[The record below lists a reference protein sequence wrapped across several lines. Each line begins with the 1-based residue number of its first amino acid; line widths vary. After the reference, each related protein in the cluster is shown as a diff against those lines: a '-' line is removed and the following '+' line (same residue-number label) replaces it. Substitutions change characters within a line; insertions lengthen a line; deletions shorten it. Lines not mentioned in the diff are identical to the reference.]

1 MATLKELQK
10 KYDLLKKEVSIQEHL
25 IQNDKKHGEPTK
37 KKIRDLTK
45 EILELEEKITAEKK
59 KQGDEAKRQKALNNE
74 KRKTLSFEKQLIKL
88 GKTSAGEI
96 LNRIGLTQDLEDYNK
111 EAQKAR
117 EAGAVKSAKAYNIA
131 TAIKLKAIDD
141 LKNGLFKEGN
151 IVNDLETELEELGP
165 EGAAVFKELKDSF
178 EDFDKVIIKGGD
190 DLEEALTIDA
200 KDLDGLEDMR
210 KSLKKF
216 SAIASS
222 PELMGAL
229 AIGLVVKL
237 FTDLASQAN
246 EVRQQLGLSVGES
259 AQLGTKVSILSK
271 GFSLLGGDGQQ
282 LLEFVKGI
290 NTEFG
295 SINELS
301 FKTLTNFGL
310 LQLRTGLTGDSAAK
324 LAKSIQN
331 IQGGSLETSL
341 NMISTFESMSRTAGV
356 APKAILEDIA
366 QNTEMFA
373 KFAKD
378 GGKNIAKAAL
388 SAKKLGLELSAVD
401 KIAESLLDFE
411 SSIEAQM
418 EAQVL
423 LGRQINLDKA
433 RELALSGN
441 LEGVLEEVKR
451 QVGGAAEFAKLNVV
465 QRKALAAS
473 VGLEVSE
480 MNKLVNQHN
489 LAAKAQEKQIEG
501 ATMLGVGIGA
511 IAGLAAAIVPSII
524 GSIPFLQ
531 GLGFRQL
538 GKGLMV
544 GAAGAL
550 GGGVIG
556 GLVGNQIGK
565 AVAPKLE
572 TGGFV
577 KESGMAEVHRGEVFS
592 GTNNEMGFGADMT
605 ETNKLLKRLISSSES
620 GTNKLSGK
628 LGDLALRN

>member
-1 MATLKELQK
+1 MATLKELRQQRQELEK
-10 KYDLLKKEVSIQEHL
+10 QASIQKTL
-25 IQNDKKHGEPTK
+25 LDNDKRTGEPTK
-37 KKIRDLTK
+37 KKIRDLTA
-45 EILELEEKITAEKK
+45 EILDLEQKITIEKK
-59 KQGDEAKRQKALNNE
+59 KQADEAKRQKVLNDQ
-74 KRKTLSFEKQLIKL
+74 KRKTISFEKQLIKL
-88 GKTSAGEI
+88 GKTSAGDI
-96 LNRIGLTQDLEDYNK
+96 LKRLGLTQNIEKQN
-111 EAQKAR
+111 ETANRAR
-117 EAGAVKSAKAYNIA
+117 EAGDIKSAKAYNLA
-131 TAIKLKAIDD
+131 TAIKLKAIED
-141 LKNGLFKEGN
+141 LKAGTFQEGE
-151 IVNDLETELEELGP
+151 IVNDLQTELEELGE
-165 EGAAVFKELKDSF
+165 EGAVVFEKLKDSF
-178 EDFDKVIIKGGD
+178 GTFDEAIVKGGD
-190 DLEEALTIDA
+190 DLEEALTIEA

-246 EVRQQLGLSVGES
+246 EVRRELGLSVGES
-259 AQLGTKVSILSK
+259 ARLGTQISVLSK
-271 GFSLLGGDGQQ
+271 GFSLIGGDGQQ

-301 FKTLTNFGL
+301 FKTLINFGL

-324 LAKSIQN
+324 LAKSIQD

-388 SAKKLGLELSAVD
+388 AAKKLGLELSAVD

-451 QVGGAAEFAKLNVV
+451 QVGGAAEFARLNVV

-538 GKGLMV
+538 GKGLMI
-544 GAAGAL
+544 GAAGAI
-550 GGGVIG
+550 GGGAIG

-565 AVAPKLE
+565 AVAPKLQ
-572 TGGFV
+572 TGGIV
-577 KESGMAEVHRGEVFS
+577 KESGMAEVHKGEVFS
-592 GTNNEMGFGADMT
+592 GTKNEMGFGADMT